1 MYQIWHLTKNTHA
14 KINCSISKSCIGFN
28 RVYQVKSPPK
38 LTNRSLMCAFEEP
51 VVYFTDKPRHRF
63 LFLWFHRV
71 CLLVYIQLY
80 WPADRA
86 HRIQWCPIKN
96 ALRLLIE
103 LIPKAGPGTI
113 NALEKQTE
121 LHSESTKASRNQRET
136 SHRSIYTNLMN
147 TLKPAALHLAA
158 GQRLLGVFHSSS
170 EGKKGQKWW
179 ELMQNDSWHVW
190 QCNEK

>member
-1 MYQIWHLTKNTHA
+1 MHL
-14 KINCSISKSCIGFN
+14 
-28 RVYQVKSPPK
+28 
-38 LTNRSLMCAFEEP
+38 RSL
-51 VVYFTDKPRHRF
+51 
-63 LFLWFHRV
+63 WFILRINLPQISLV

-190 QCNEK
+190 QCNEKKLILKCKKHKKQAQKK

>member
-1 MYQIWHLTKNTHA
+1 MTLNKKHTC

-38 LTNRSLMCAFEEP
+38 LTNRSLICAFEEP
-51 VVYFTDKPRHRF
+51 VVYFTDKPCHRF
-63 LFLWFHRV
+63 LFV

-113 NALEKQTE
+113 NALENK
-121 LHSESTKASRNQRET
+121 LSSTVSPPRRAET
-136 SHRSIYTNLMN
+136 SGRRLTGPSTQTSWIHWNL
-147 TLKPAALHLAA
+147 LH
-158 GQRLLGVFHSSS
+158 FT
-170 EGKKGQKWW
+170 
-179 ELMQNDSWHVW
+179 
-190 QCNEK
+190 

>member
-1 MYQIWHLTKNTHA
+1 MTLNKKHTC

-38 LTNRSLMCAFEEP
+38 FTNRSLICAFEEP
-51 VVYFTDKPRHRF
+51 VVYFTDKPCHRF
-63 LFLWFHRV
+63 LFLWFHGV

-158 GQRLLGVFHSSS
+158 GQRLRGVFHSFS
-170 EGKKGQKWW
+170 EGKKGQKW
-179 ELMQNDSWHVW
+179 
-190 QCNEK
+190 